1 MKRDEFISELVKKR
15 DRIIPI
21 IGWKSFVAEQDG
33 KEILLQKFLVDK
45 MVPEDWH
52 QKKEMQEK
60 GYYGIGLLQEK
71 KGLKNSSFKEKLE
84 NIVANSGIKLRDD
97 VKSFLEAGKF
107 EVVVT
112 TVPFIL
118 LEKEFPKMYGDKE
131 KVVSYIPLN
140 CNGHVNSVT
149 LKPGSLYKI
158 FGDIQNESC
167 VLTEKDL
174 LRYLHELNHPD
185 FEHGFG
191 AAPLVKYIKERPNR
205 LLMPIGC
212 GDLPNW
218 IFRFLLYPLGN
229 PTNNDYVGGIWYKKS
244 NDADFLQ
251 YLVDYNFITLDSRKD
266 RNDSLFKEMAEHLTK
281 EARDNVVSFEVEW
294 SYSGWD
300 YFISYASEDKEI
312 ANTIYHVLRGNGKK
326 VWLDN
331 RKLKAGDQY
340 WEAIQYG
347 IENSERCIFVITE
360 KYLEK
365 ANTRYWDDDGHI
377 SGVYE
382 EIKRINE
389 YCRQSNISN
398 YAIPLIVKNTKVKIN
413 EESKILTESL
423 LGELHTKKAYQMLQ
437 TGELFKNRHTAII
450 DRENIN
456 DVLSRF

>member
-1 MKRDEFISELVKKR
+1 MERSEFISELVKKR

-33 KEILLQKFLVDK
+33 KEILLQKYLVDK
-45 MVPEDWH
+45 MVPENCH
-52 QKKEMQEK
+52 LKTEMQEK

-71 KGLKNSSFKEKLE
+71 KGLKNRSFKEKLE
-84 NIVANSGIKLRDD
+84 NIVDDGRIKLRDD

-112 TVPFIL
+112 TVPFRL

-131 KVVSYIPLN
+131 KVVSFIPLN
-140 CNGHVNSVT
+140 CHGHDKSVT

-158 FGDIQNESC
+158 FGDIQGSC
-167 VLTEKDL
+167 VLTEKEL
-174 LRYLHELNHPD
+174 LRYLHQLNNPN
-185 FEHGFG
+185 FEQGFG
-191 AAPLVKYIKERPNR
+191 AAPLVKYITERVNC

-229 PTNNDYVGGIWYKKS
+229 PTDDDYVGGIWYNKS

-251 YLVDYNFITLDSRKD
+251 YLEDYNFMTLDRPKD
-266 RNDSLFKEMAEHLTK
+266 GNDSLFNEMAEYLTK
-281 EARDNVVSFEVEW
+281 EAREKTALLGVKW

-300 YFISYASEDKEI
+300 YFISYAKNDERI
-312 ANTIYHVLRGNGKK
+312 ANTIYKVLTENGKK
-326 VWLDN
+326 VWLDD
-331 RKLKAGDQY
+331 RIIRPGDEY

-347 IENSERCIFVITE
+347 IENSKRCIFVITE

-382 EIKRINE
+382 EIERINE
-389 YCRQSNISN
+389 YCRRNNISN
-398 YAIPLIVKNTKVKIN
+398 YAIPLIVKNTRVKIN
-413 EESKILTESL
+413 EESKILSESL
-423 LGELHTKKAYQMLQ
+423 LEELHTKRAYQMLQ
-437 TGELFKNRHTAII
+437 TGELFSHRQAAII

-456 DVLSRF
+456 DVLSMF